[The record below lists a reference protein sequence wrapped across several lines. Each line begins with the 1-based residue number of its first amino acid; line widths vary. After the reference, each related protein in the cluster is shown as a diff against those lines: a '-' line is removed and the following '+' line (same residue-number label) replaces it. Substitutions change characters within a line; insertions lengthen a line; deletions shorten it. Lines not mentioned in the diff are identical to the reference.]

1 MIRIFLIVCFGL
13 FSMAHLALGQISSTE
28 PEQTPQQHLSPLSV
42 SQCIDIALEKNR
54 KRLISK
60 LAVDTAEYQHKQ
72 ALSSFWPQANIEVGW
87 NQQDENFNFIFPEN
101 TYAYNITLP
110 GLGTVTGQTTV
121 PEQDVTV
128 MDRESLLS
136 SLNITY
142 PLFTGGMRSAV
153 VDAAKS
159 NIRVAKHAMRRTE
172 LELVRDVQ
180 RMYYGAVLAQ
190 RLSDI
195 GEETLARL
203 ETTTELTE
211 RLYKGGSGSVTKLD
225 YLRSMTVL
233 ESARSVVERLK
244 SNLPLAKAALGNTMG
259 LTYDTPIT
267 LSETAIPFLAVNT
280 DLNKMVAGAY
290 QFNPDWKQLAA
301 GLDAAQALVK
311 KERAGHWPKMALNGA
326 LWRWENSPS
335 NRGFSTDENQEG
347 WRIGIGMQMPIFS
360 GFMTTNKIKA
370 AKARLKKLE
379 SQQILLKEGLA
390 LQVKHGVIRVDR
402 SQNIREASLKAAG
415 HAQAHR
421 ELAVRAYMNELISTE
436 VVIES
441 QVFEA
446 LARARSET
454 AQYENARARFDI
466 DFIIGREVKK
476 LLGTDG

>member
-1 MIRIFLIVCFGL
+1 MIRTTFLVCFFL
-13 FSMAHLALGQISSTE
+13 STMVHVTLGQNADAERAQPS
-28 PEQTPQQHLSPLSV
+28 QQHLSPLSV
-42 SQCIDIALEKNR
+42 SQCIDIALDKNR
-54 KRLISK
+54 KRQISK
-60 LAVDTAEYQHKQ
+60 LAVQTAEYQHKQ

-121 PEQDVTV
+121 PEQDVAV

-142 PLFTGGMRSAV
+142 PLFTGGMRSAM

-159 NIRVAKHAMRRTE
+159 NIKVAQNAMRRTE

-180 RMYYGAVLAQ
+180 RIYYGAVLAQ

-195 GEETLARL
+195 GNETLTRL

-211 RLYKGGSGSVTKLD
+211 RLYKGGAGSVTKLD

-233 ESARSVVERLK
+233 ESARSIVERLN

-259 LTYDTPIT
+259 LTWDTPIT
-267 LSETAIPFLAVNT
+267 LSETRIPFMAVDT
-280 DLNKMVAGAY
+280 DLNKLVAGAY
-290 QFNPDWKQLAA
+290 QFNPDWQQLAA
-301 GLDAAQALVK
+301 GLDATQALIK
-311 KERAGHWPKMALNGA
+311 KERAGHWPKVALNGS

-335 NRGFSTDENQEG
+335 NRGFATDENQEG
-347 WRIGIGMQMPIFS
+347 WRIGIGMQMPLFS
-360 GFMTTNKIKA
+360 GFMTTNKIKE

-402 SQNIREASLKAAG
+402 SQKIRAASLKAAG

-421 ELAVRAYMNELISTE
+421 ELAIRAYMNELISTE

-446 LARARSET
+446 LARAKSET

-476 LLGTDG
+476 LLGNDG